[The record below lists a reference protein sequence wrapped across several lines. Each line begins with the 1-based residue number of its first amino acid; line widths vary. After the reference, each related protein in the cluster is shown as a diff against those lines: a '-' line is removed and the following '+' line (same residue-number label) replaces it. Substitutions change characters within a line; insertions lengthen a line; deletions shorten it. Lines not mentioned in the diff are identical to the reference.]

1 MKTQE
6 INLYWHN
13 YKFFPYEKRFAVREV
28 QSLLE
33 PNQLEE
39 FDDRLLIS
47 GLKNSDSI
55 NKLVYFSHAE
65 IEKEIFPTIQFHFE
79 NGSGTIIRH
88 KRQNTR
94 YSVHGLH
101 EYKGKFNPQVVRSL
115 FNIYSVKS
123 GDKVLDPFCGSGTTL
138 VEAAHDN
145 ISANG
150 TDINPLAVFIANAK
164 IDALSVSAFE
174 ITESKKQFFNRY
186 LTIKSKLI
194 LDDINPRIQYL
205 KNWFSEDILKDIEAL
220 RLSAIELKDSIKNIF
235 LVIVSNLLR
244 DYSLQEPS
252 DLRIRRRFSPFPETP
267 LIQQLKSSI
276 DFFISNLREFQTSF
290 NPVQ

>member
-33 PNQLEE
+33 PKQLKE

-115 FNIYSVKS
+115 FNIYNVKA
-123 GDKVLDPFCGSGTTL
+123 GDNILDPFCGSGTTL
-138 VEAAHDN
+138 VESAHDN

-150 TDINPLAVFIANAK
+150 TDINPLAVFIVP
-164 IDALSVSAFE
+164 LPF
-174 ITESKKQFFNRY
+174 SK
-186 LTIKSKLI
+186 
-194 LDDINPRIQYL
+194 
-205 KNWFSEDILKDIEAL
+205 
-220 RLSAIELKDSIKNIF
+220 
-235 LVIVSNLLR
+235 
-244 DYSLQEPS
+244 
-252 DLRIRRRFSPFPETP
+252 
-267 LIQQLKSSI
+267 
-276 DFFISNLREFQTSF
+276 
-290 NPVQ
+290 